1 MKKTKIGKGNQIA
14 GPMPSAESKARER
27 RYQGEDDLRTLTRA
41 EEIRADHGRMSNV
54 RSVHSEQMQALT
66 KMGRSMGGRDP
77 KKGRGRRRSG
87 RGRRG
92 RR

>member
-1 MKKTKIGKGNQIA
+1 MKKTKIGKGNQVA

-27 RYQGEDDLRTLTRA
+27 KYQGEDDLRTLTRA
-41 EEIRADHGRMSNV
+41 DEIRSDHSRMSNV
-54 RSVHSEQMQALT
+54 RSVHSDHMSALQ
-66 KMGRSMGGRDP
+66 KMGRSIGGHDP
-77 KKGRGRRRSG
+77 KKRGGRRRRG

>member
-1 MKKTKIGKGNQIA
+1 MSKKKVQPNAYPTQ
-14 GPMPSAESKARER
+14 SKDSVAREKK
-27 RYQGEDDLRTLTRA
+27 YQGEDDLRTLTRA
-41 EEIRADHGRMSNV
+41 DEIRSDHGRMSNV
-54 RSVHSEQMQALT
+54 RGVHRDQMSALT

-77 KKGRGRRRSG
+77 KKGRGRRRG